1 MPLSKRSTSIWSLRE
16 FQLVH
21 GVSEACRGAG
31 FLCQLG
37 QANFRRPVGVLTNI
51 ASLFDQL
58 YKGWPC
64 LVHDKEDLQY
74 RGPLPN
80 HCLFV
85 PQNHNLKGVDAADH
99 FTSAS
104 SHTLGERFWSCFFV
118 LEKIGTVQPSSLGDG
133 DVDSTIAAFS
143 SSPCL
148 SPRSAPSLT
157 KGSGSLSL
165 FYGSWKNTV
174 SRVSKAVDVSSP
186 DGISAYFSSPK
197 PSSLTSSTRS
207 LLASIWLRSS
217 TMTTPFSSFA
227 YSPPVPSTLT
237 GHSSRTTRS
246 RSPRSVQ
253 DPLTSRSRQDGGL
266 ALLTGAVRRSLSAR
280 SEYSIFPVIQHLM

>member
-1 MPLSKRSTSIWSLRE
+1 MTAKAAKGNATFAVTADISEPHRQVPKHPEDWKLLGCQVRRGGEVFVNTVSISWCAEQTLLCTKKTKLFLTFPEDFGCHYQKGPSSIWSLRE

-31 FLCQLG
+31 FQCQLG
-37 QANFRRPVGVLTNI
+37 RANFRRPIGILTNI

-80 HCLFV
+80 HCPFV
-85 PQNHNLKGVDAADH
+85 PQHHNLKGVDAADH

-104 SHTLGERFWSCFFV
+104 SHTLGDRFWSCFFFFF
-118 LEKIGTVQPSSLGDG
+118 EKIGTVQPSSLRDG
-133 DVDSTIAAFS
+133 DMDSTIAAFS

-148 SPRSAPSLT
+148 SPRSAPSLA

-165 FYGSWKNTV
+165 FYGSWKNN
-174 SRVSKAVDVSSP
+174 
-186 DGISAYFSSPK
+186 
-197 PSSLTSSTRS
+197 
-207 LLASIWLRSS
+207 
-217 TMTTPFSSFA
+217 SF
-227 YSPPVPSTLT
+227 T
-237 GHSSRTTRS
+237 GL
-246 RSPRSVQ
+246 Q
-253 DPLTSRSRQDGGL
+253 GC
-266 ALLTGAVRRSLSAR
+266 
-280 SEYSIFPVIQHLM
+280 